1 MKNIMRINNG
11 KCLLIA
17 FISLIF
23 LLSCAKNKQLV
34 QQKNNITFC
43 TVEAES
49 IKAELFYKQV
59 VKPVGTK
66 DKFWITGRLI
76 FDDLKGW
83 HSKNPVPSHSYW
95 SGDQKS
101 KEPYVKQ
108 PTPIYSYWTG
118 NERSMCYI
126 QTLVRVS
133 ECDLKKI
140 DPGKLSLEY
149 DSPAIFNN
157 MILWPDKNENIKYF
171 KLSYEAKPLAING
184 VDIVEQKDQNINSG
198 IEIRASF
205 TP

>member
-1 MKNIMRINNG
+1 MRKTND

-23 LLSCAKNKQLV
+23 LLSCANNKTLV
-34 QQKNNITFC
+34 PQKDIAFC
-43 TVEAES
+43 TFEAEKV
-49 IKAELFYKQV
+49 KAKLFYKQV
-59 VKPVGTK
+59 VEPVGTK

-83 HSKNPVPSHSYW
+83 YSKNPVPSSSYW
-95 SGDQKS
+95 AGDLKS
-101 KEPYVKQ
+101 KEPYVKK

-133 ECDLKKI
+133 ECNLNKI

-149 DSPAIFNN
+149 NSPALLNN
-157 MILWPDKNENIKYF
+157 MILGPDTNENIKYF
-171 KLSYEAKPLAING
+171 KLSYEAKPLTING
-184 VDIVEQKDQNINSG
+184 IEIVEQKDQNINSG

>member
-1 MKNIMRINNG
+1 MRENNG
-11 KCLLIA
+11 KYLLIA

-23 LLSCAKNKQLV
+23 LMSCVKNKQLV
-34 QQKNNITFC
+34 QQKKDIAFC

-49 IKAELFYKQV
+49 VKAELFYKQV
-59 VKPVGTK
+59 VKPLSTK
-66 DKFWITGRLI
+66 DKFWITGKLI

-83 HSKNPVPSHSYW
+83 HSKNPVPSCSYW
-95 SGDQKS
+95 AGDQKS
-101 KEPYVKQ
+101 KEPYVKK

-118 NERSMCYI
+118 NERSLCYI

-140 DPGKLSLEY
+140 DPGKLNLEY
-149 DSPAIFNN
+149 DSPAILNN
-157 MILWPDKNENIKYF
+157 MILGPDKNENIKYF
-171 KLSYEAKPLAING
+171 KLSYEAKPLNING

>member
-1 MKNIMRINNG
+1 MKNTMRKNNG
-11 KCLLIA
+11 ICLLIA
-17 FISLIF
+17 FFSLIF
-23 LLSCAKNKQLV
+23 LLSCSNKSLV
-34 QQKNNITFC
+34 QQKDIAFC
-43 TVEAES
+43 TFEAE
-49 IKAELFYKQV
+49 KAKAKLFYKQV

-83 HSKNPVPSHSYW
+83 HSRNPVPSHSYW
-95 SGDQKS
+95 AGDQKS
-101 KEPYVKQ
+101 KEPYVKK

-133 ECDLKKI
+133 ECDLEKI
-140 DPGKLSLEY
+140 DPDKLNLEY
-149 DSPAIFNN
+149 DSPAILNN
-157 MILWPDKNENIKYF
+157 MILGPDKSENIKYF
-171 KLSYEAKPLAING
+171 KLSYEAKPLTING